1 MTAARGRRA
10 IPSFRR
16 IRTVVVSTAGAW
28 CYAASSAA
36 SASAAEVVA
45 DTSADIVSH
54 EIMLTAA
61 LTGVVIV
68 AVASV
73 VGMMRARTRAEETV
87 DRVRADASDLKMRL
101 DRAEVMLNAEDQ
113 ITLLWGRADEP
124 PMLMGALG
132 SGVAPKTR
140 GGFLAF
146 GSWIMPAGAARLD
159 AAITALR
166 ETGAQFAIEV
176 ETMDGGYIEVVGRP
190 GAGRPFVRFRD
201 LSEERRQHAD
211 LKNRYEG
218 LANAVSSL
226 RMLLDGLDMPVW
238 CKDAAGRLTWV
249 NSAYA
254 KAVEQPSAEMVLA
267 AGDELLD
274 GQGRKAIERL
284 HESAQVVSSRLPV
297 VVAGQRRIYDVVD
310 VITRDGAA
318 GVATD
323 VSVLE
328 NIQAELRRTV
338 DFHARTLD
346 QLATAVAIFGPDKRL
361 QFYNAAYR
369 TLWGLD
375 TAFLE
380 SRPEDGVVLDEIR
393 AMRKLPEQAD
403 FRGWKRD
410 MLSSY
415 QALEAREHWWHL
427 PDGQTLRVIANP
439 HPQGGVT
446 YVYENVTERLELEK
460 RNNALLSVQGET
472 LDHLAEGVVVFG
484 SDGKLRL
491 WNPPFAA
498 LWKLDRTTL
507 SKSPHI
513 ADIVTWCSMLHNEP
527 ETWRR
532 VQQAVAGLADNRIRF
547 DGRMDRRDGTVIEY
561 ATVPLPDG
569 ATLITFVNVTDTVNV
584 ERALTEKAEALM
596 EADRVKT
603 DFVGLVSYELRSPL
617 TNIIGFAHLLD
628 DRKFGDLNERQR
640 EYTHH
645 ILNSSQALVTI
656 VDDILDLAS
665 IDAGFMEL
673 QLSEVDVGETI
684 AAAIEGVKDRVESAH
699 LTLETDI
706 PAGIGSFEADEKRIR
721 QVMFNLIANA
731 VRFSDDEATVRIAAR
746 REGAEIV
753 LTVAD
758 HGIGIPEE
766 QLRSVFDRFFAR
778 RQGPHRSGAGLG
790 LSVVKS
796 FVELHGGKIDIAS
809 EEGRGTVVTCR
820 FPERQTG
827 AARSLKT
834 AANG

>member
-10 IPSFRR
+10 IPSFRMV
-16 IRTVVVSTAGAW
+16 RTVVVSTTCA
-28 CYAASSAA
+28 CVYAASSMAKA
-36 SASAAEVVA
+36 SGAEVVV
-45 DTSADIVSH
+45 DTGADIVSH

-73 VGMMRARTRAEETV
+73 VGMMRARSRAEEAV
-87 DRVRADASDLKMRL
+87 DRVRSDASDLKMRL

-113 ITLLWGRADEP
+113 VTLLWGRSDEP

-140 GGFLAF
+140 AGFLAF

-159 AAITALR
+159 AAIASLR

-176 ETMDGGYIEVVGRP
+176 ETMDGGYVEVVGRP

-211 LKNRYEG
+211 LKNRYQG
-218 LANAVSSL
+218 LVNTVSSL

-254 KAVEQPSAEMVLA
+254 KAVEQPSVEMVLA

-274 GQGRKAIERL
+274 GQGRKAIERE
-284 HESAQVVSSRLPV
+284 HETRQVVANRLPV

-310 VITRDGAA
+310 VITREGAA
-318 GVATD
+318 GIATD

-380 SRPEDGVVLDEIR
+380 SHPEDGVVLDEIR

-410 MLSSY
+410 LLSSY

-472 LDHLAEGVVVFG
+472 LDHLAEGVAVFG

-507 SKSPHI
+507 VKSPHI
-513 ADIVTWCSMLHNEP
+513 ADVVTWCSMLHNEP

-532 VQQAVAGLADNRIRF
+532 VQQAVAGLADSRIRF

-673 QLSEVDVGETI
+673 QLSEVDIGETI

-699 LTLETDI
+699 LVLETDV
-706 PAGIGSFEADEKRIR
+706 PDGIGSFEADEKRIR

-731 VRFSDDEATVRIAAR
+731 VRFSDDEATVSIAAR
-746 REGAEIV
+746 RDAGEIV
-753 LTVAD
+753 LTVTD
-758 HGIGIPEE
+758 HGIGIPET

-827 AARSLKT
+827 TARSLKT

>member
-10 IPSFRR
+10 IPSFRMV
-16 IRTVVVSTAGAW
+16 RTVVVSTAYA
-28 CYAASSAA
+28 CVYAASSTA

-45 DTSADIVSH
+45 DTGADIVSH

-73 VGMMRARTRAEETV
+73 VGMMRARARAEEAV

-113 ITLLWGRADEP
+113 ITLLWGRTDEP

-132 SGVAPKTR
+132 SGVVPKTR
-140 GGFLAF
+140 AGFLAF

-176 ETMDGGYIEVVGRP
+176 ETMEGGYVEIVGRL
-190 GAGRPFVRFRD
+190 GAGRPFARFRD

-211 LKNRYEG
+211 LKSRYEG
-218 LANAVSSL
+218 LVNAVSSL

-254 KAVEQPSAEMVLA
+254 KAVEQSSVEMALA

-274 GQGRKAIERL
+274 GQGRKAIERE
-284 HESAQVVSSRLPV
+284 HETRQVVANRLPV

-318 GVATD
+318 GIATD

-380 SRPEDGVVLDEIR
+380 SHPEDGVVLDEIR

-403 FRGWKRD
+403 FRGWKREI
-410 MLSSY
+410 LSSY

-460 RNNALLSVQGET
+460 RNNALISVQGET

-507 SKSPHI
+507 AKSPHI
-513 ADIVTWCSMLHNEP
+513 TDVVTWCSMLHNEP

-628 DRKFGDLNERQR
+628 DRKFGDLNDRQR

-673 QLSEVDVGETI
+673 QLSEVDIGETI
-684 AAAIEGVKDRVESAH
+684 AAAIEGVKDRIESAH

-731 VRFSDDEATVRIAAR
+731 VRFSDDEATVRIK
-746 REGAEIV
+746 AERNGGHIV

-758 HGIGIPEE
+758 HGSGIPEE
-766 QLRSVFDRFFAR
+766 HLRSVFDRFFAR

-796 FVELHGGKIDIAS
+796 FVELHGGKIDITS

>member
-1 MTAARGRRA
+1 VFRA
-10 IPSFRR
+10 W
-16 IRTVVVSTAGAW
+16 GAE
-28 CYAASSAA
+28 
-36 SASAAEVVA
+36 SASDA
-45 DTSADIVSH
+45 SADIVSH

-73 VGMMRARTRAEETV
+73 VGMMRARSRAEDTI
-87 DRVRADASDLKMRL
+87 DRIRADAADVKMRL

-113 ITLLWGRADEP
+113 ITLLWGRPDEP

-132 SGVAPKTR
+132 SGAVPKSR
-140 GGFLAF
+140 AAFLAF
-146 GSWIMPAGAARLD
+146 GHWIKPAGAARLD
-159 AAITALR
+159 AAIADLR
-166 ETGAQFAIEV
+166 ETGLPFQIEI
-176 ETMDGGYIEVVGRP
+176 ETLSGGFVEVVGRP

-201 LSEERRQHAD
+201 LSAERRQHAD
-211 LKNRYEG
+211 LKARYEL
-218 LANAVSSL
+218 LASAVSAL
-226 RMLLDGLDMPVW
+226 RTLLDGLDMPVW
-238 CKDAAGRLTWV
+238 CKDATGRLTWV
-249 NSAYA
+249 NAAYV
-254 KAVEQPSAEMVLA
+254 KAVEQPSVDAVVA

-274 GQGRKAIERL
+274 GHGRKTIERQ
-284 HESAQVVSSRLPV
+284 HEAKAVVTNRLPV

-318 GVATD
+318 GIATD

-328 NIQAELRRTV
+328 NIQAELRRTI

-346 QLATAVAIFGPDKRL
+346 QLATAVAIFGADKRL

-380 SRPEDGVVLDEIR
+380 SHPEDGVVLDEIR

-410 MLSSY
+410 IMSGY

-498 LWKLDRTTL
+498 LWKLDRSTL
-507 SKSPHI
+507 SNSPHI
-513 ADIVTWCSMLHNEP
+513 TDIVTWCSMLHNEP

-596 EADRVKT
+596 EADRIKT

-628 DRKFGDLNERQR
+628 DPKFGDLNPRQR
-640 EYTHH
+640 EYARH
-645 ILNSSQALVTI
+645 IMSSSQALVTI

-673 QLSEVDVGETI
+673 QLSNVDIGATI
-684 AAAIEGVKDRVESAH
+684 AAAIEGVKDRIESAH

-706 PAGIGSFEADEKRIR
+706 PEGIGSFEADEKRIR

-731 VRFSDDEATVRIAAR
+731 VRFSDDQATVRISAIR
-746 REGAEIV
+746 DGGQIV

-758 HGIGIPEE
+758 HGVGIPEA

-796 FVELHGGKIDIAS
+796 FVELHGGKIEITS
-809 EEGRGTVVTCR
+809 EEGRGTRVMCR
-820 FPERQTG
+820 FPERQSASTPG
-827 AARSLKT
+827 VKSL
-834 AANG
+834 AHG